1 MFKNDIYKYLA
12 GDNLT
17 EIQLDLFNDLSN
29 IFIDFPVKIEPP
41 SSAVVALACNS
52 GASLAHA
59 LSSGLNCISDQ
70 HLPIQQIAEF
80 IHKNH
85 KYNPKEVVERYSN
98 QKIPGFG
105 HPSIKN
111 EDDRVIFLKNK
122 YKSVFGDSTNFCIN
136 LEKIMPVPMNIGCII
151 ACLSLD
157 NGIAPYNCLFLPLLG
172 RMFGWL
178 KIYNDTKVK
187 FNKVVPSFLS
197 VNNENL

>member
-1 MFKNDIYKYLA
+1 MFKNNIYKYLA

-41 SSAVVALACNS
+41 SSAVIALACNS
-52 GASLAHA
+52 GVSLAHA
-59 LSSGLNCISDQ
+59 LSAGLNCISDQ

-85 KYNPKEVVERYSN
+85 KYSPQEVLGRYAN

-111 EDDRVIFLKNK
+111 EDDRVVFLKNK
-122 YKSVFGDSTNFCIN
+122 YKPAFGDNTNFCIN
-136 LEKIMPVPMNIGCII
+136 LEKITPVPMNIGCII

-157 NGIAPYNCLFLPLLG
+157 NGIASDNCLFLPLLG

-178 KIYNDTKVK
+178 KIYNKTKTR
-187 FNKVVPSFLS
+187 FNKVVPSFE
-197 VNNENL
+197 VIRHECK